1 MSRRG
6 AAAQK
11 QEHRAACYYWAM
23 RWAILFLFV
32 GMFTIAPQQLL
43 SQEPA
48 GEKTQPRS
56 EFWTRE
62 GFPSD
67 QQRMV
72 REYRARGT
80 ADAWSR
86 ARCIAYLRDLD
97 LIIERVRRA
106 SGNLGVRY
114 LSQWHYCAAYAFPAD
129 TPAECAESISRYRR
143 LTARMPKLRRSRV
156 PEYLTS
162 FCGVRVG

>member
-67 QQRMV
+67 QQPRSSLACPLPLS
-72 REYRARGT
+72 EAAR
-80 ADAWSR
+80 
-86 ARCIAYLRDLD
+86 
-97 LIIERVRRA
+97 
-106 SGNLGVRY
+106 SGRH
-114 LSQWHYCAAYAFPAD
+114 SAPAQV
-129 TPAECAESISRYRR
+129 S
-143 LTARMPKLRRSRV
+143 
-156 PEYLTS
+156 
-162 FCGVRVG
+162 